1 MPFIHY
7 PKFTLMKK
15 NLFKK
20 IPITL
25 LSVFLFSGGFVN
37 AQNADIEILR
47 KINISRNVKFD
58 PTFKFI
64 STTVTPV
71 SIGAPL
77 VIYGIGLIKQDSS
90 LKKKGLFIG
99 QSVLVS
105 SFITVALK
113 RTIKRERP
121 FITYS
126 DIENITEASSY
137 AFPSGHTSNAFAAAT
152 SISMAFPKWYVIV
165 PTFIW
170 AGSVGYSRMHL
181 GVHYPSDVLAGAL
194 VGSGSAYLSFEINKW
209 LNKRYKRNG
218 AK

>member
-1 MPFIHY
+1 
-7 PKFTLMKK
+7 MKK

-37 AQNADIEILR
+37 AQNLDIEILR
-47 KINISRNVKFD
+47 KININRNVQFD

-64 STTVTPV
+64 STTVTPI

-77 VIYGIGLIKQDSS
+77 VIYGVGLIKQDSS

-99 QSVLVS
+99 QSVLIS

-121 FITYS
+121 FITYP
-126 DIENITEASSY
+126 DIENLTEAGSY
-137 AFPSGHTSNAFAAAT
+137 SFPSGHTSNAFATAT
-152 SISMAFPKWYVIV
+152 SLSMAFPKWYVIV

-181 GVHYPSDVLAGAL
+181 GVHYPSDVLAGAI
-194 VGSGSAYLSFEINKW
+194 VGSGSAYLSFKINKW

>member
-1 MPFIHY
+1 MLFNHY
-7 PKFTLMKK
+7 PRFAQMKK

-37 AQNADIEILR
+37 AQNLDIEVLR
-47 KINISRNVKFD
+47 KINISGNVQFD

-126 DIENITEASSY
+126 DIENLTEASSY
-137 AFPSGHTSNAFAAAT
+137 SFPSGHTSNAFAAAT

>member
-1 MPFIHY
+1 MLFNHY

-37 AQNADIEILR
+37 AQNLDIEVLR

-121 FITYS
+121 FITYP
-126 DIENITEASSY
+126 DIENLTEASSY
-137 AFPSGHTSNAFAAAT
+137 SFPSGHTSNAFAAAT

>member
-1 MPFIHY
+1 
-7 PKFTLMKK
+7 MKK

-20 IPITL
+20 IPVTL

-47 KINISRNVKFD
+47 KINISRNVQFD

-137 AFPSGHTSNAFAAAT
+137 SFPSGHTSNAFAAAT

>member
-1 MPFIHY
+1 
-7 PKFTLMKK
+7 MKK

-37 AQNADIEILR
+37 AQNLDIEVLR
-47 KINISRNVKFD
+47 KININRNEQFD

-64 STTVTPV
+64 STTVTPI

-77 VIYGIGLIKQDSS
+77 VIYGVGLIKQDSS

-99 QSVLVS
+99 QSVLIS

-121 FITYS
+121 FITYP
-126 DIENITEASSY
+126 DIENLTEAGSY
-137 AFPSGHTSNAFAAAT
+137 SFPSGHTSNAFATAT
-152 SISMAFPKWYVIV
+152 SLSMAFPKWYVIV

-181 GVHYPSDVLAGAL
+181 GVHYPSDVLAGAI
-194 VGSGSAYLSFEINKW
+194 VGSGSAYLSFKINKW